1 MRRSQFKREIFNEF
15 INSWMFKLV
24 ILVSIIVT
32 IFAVTN
38 LGINKSYAMALQNIF
53 NSPIYIVCA
62 FFLPLFVTTI
72 NVFTIFNNNYF
83 LKIRLGSKKEEINEL
98 LKCNFY
104 ANSFVFLIV
113 LLLLIIFLNLF
124 CASDLGFMNKYQF
137 YDIPNIVYLLFYV
150 IRLYVIMMIVSLF
163 NSFLLEKISVKV
175 LMIFNVIFYGVFLDY
190 TYAPIVDGRTSVL
203 DSSPIILDY
212 LQFNSYS
219 SFVTEIICS
228 LFSILLITLC
238 LIIVMR
244 FSYNKRNINSFKYL
258 VLNDFAYTISSKKIL
273 LGCYFTYLIIYS
285 LLKVTV
291 MDYNDNGFNTVL
303 GLDADINDNFLSV
316 ISFFLNVL
324 VFILIGTMLFV
335 KDLSKNKSNIF
346 LRIDKLKWVLI
357 KMVSTLI
364 QFACLLFFGY
374 FVCFVVFS
382 LFGQIPDNVIMLYF
396 TNLILFIMID
406 FIVLMI
412 IYGKA
417 FLKFLIS
424 FGLIILLGF
433 NFLCISKM
441 VKCVSYLLML
451 CIVIAFA
458 SLMFFRKN
466 IYRLFESEVLK

>member
-1 MRRSQFKREIFNEF
+1 
-15 INSWMFKLV
+15 
-24 ILVSIIVT
+24 
-32 IFAVTN
+32 
-38 LGINKSYAMALQNIF
+38 
-53 NSPIYIVCA
+53 
-62 FFLPLFVTTI
+62 
-72 NVFTIFNNNYF
+72 
-83 LKIRLGSKKEEINEL
+83 
-98 LKCNFY
+98 
-104 ANSFVFLIV
+104 
-113 LLLLIIFLNLF
+113 
-124 CASDLGFMNKYQF
+124 
-137 YDIPNIVYLLFYV
+137 
-150 IRLYVIMMIVSLF
+150 
-163 NSFLLEKISVKV
+163 
-175 LMIFNVIFYGVFLDY
+175 MIFNVIFYGVFLDY

-291 MDYNDNGFNTVL
+291 MDYNDNGFNAVL

-346 LRIDKLKWVLI
+346 LRINKLKWVLI
-357 KMVSTLI
+357 KVVSTLI

-417 FLKFLIS
+417 FLKVLIS
-424 FGLIILLGF
+424 FGLIIILGF

-441 VKCVSYLLML
+441 VKCVSYLLIL